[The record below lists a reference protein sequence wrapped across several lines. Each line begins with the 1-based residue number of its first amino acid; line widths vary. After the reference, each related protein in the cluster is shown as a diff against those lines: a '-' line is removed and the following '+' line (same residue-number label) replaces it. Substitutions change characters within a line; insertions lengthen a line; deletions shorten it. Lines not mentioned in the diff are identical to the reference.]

1 MSTVA
6 GGESKDL
13 PLPSSIKW
21 ASGKSSS
28 DADENDWQTGYF
40 AKETLAGTHRIHLS
54 CLQCHMVTSDGIFT
68 LFSDVWLQ
76 AKNTY

>member
-28 DADENDWQTGYF
+28 NTDENDWQIGYLE
-40 AKETLAGTHRIHLS
+40 KETLAGTHRIHLP
-54 CLQCHMVTSDGIFT
+54 CLQCYLITGDGIFT
-68 LFSDVWLQ
+68 LFFDVWS
-76 AKNTY
+76 